1 MQTHPSNFIL
11 DIYIYIYKIFPIP
24 QFSITILKLSIQQG
38 RKEIGV
44 SNISAHLQPIFVNNR
59 FFSRYCPLELA
70 ERSRIFADRAF
81 ADTTPAL
88 LTSCYYSPVKIPDLF
103 VDLPILITLYFSLLL
118 LYHAPNY
125 QLFPILGARS
135 VSFFNLH
142 PPPSSPT
149 PSHFFS
155 TAIIIQHSIKKNK
168 KCIV

>member
-1 MQTHPSNFIL
+1 MR
-11 DIYIYIYKIFPIP
+11 
-24 QFSITILKLSIQQG
+24 

-103 VDLPILITLYFSLLL
+103 VDLPILITLYFSPSPSSS
-118 LYHAPNY
+118 YITHQTIN
-125 QLFPILGARS
+125 
-135 VSFFNLH
+135 FFRFSALVPFHFSIYIPLH
-142 PPPSSPT
+142 PRPLPPIFPPRSL
-149 PSHFFS
+149 FS
-155 TAIIIQHSIKKNK
+155 IRLKKIKNASYK
-168 KCIV
+168 

>member
-70 ERSRIFADRAF
+70 ERSLA
-81 ADTTPAL
+81 
-88 LTSCYYSPVKIPDLF
+88 
-103 VDLPILITLYFSLLL
+103 FSLT
-118 LYHAPNY
+118 
-125 QLFPILGARS
+125 GRS
-135 VSFFNLH
+135 RI
-142 PPPSSPT
+142 PPPLCWPRV
-149 PSHFFS
+149 
-155 TAIIIQHSIKKNK
+155 IIPR
-168 KCIV
+168 